1 MLFLAIVFFSRK
13 FSHYFPKCLSAV
25 SVIRSSFNS
34 PTGIHLVCPPMREL
48 FFTLIVAS
56 NWKRSH

>member
-1 MLFLAIVFFSRK
+1 MLVLAIVFFSQK

-56 NWKRSH
+56 N

>member
-1 MLFLAIVFFSRK
+1 MLVLAIVLFSQK

-56 NWKRSH
+56 N